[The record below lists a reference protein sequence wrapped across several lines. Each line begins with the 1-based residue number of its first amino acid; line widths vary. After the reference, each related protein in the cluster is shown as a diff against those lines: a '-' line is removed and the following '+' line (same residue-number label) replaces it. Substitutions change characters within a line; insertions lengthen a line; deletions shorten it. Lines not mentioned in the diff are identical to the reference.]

1 MTTHHDASTTST
13 SGWVQPGF
21 ESVRAAFEE
30 NFTSRGEVGAA
41 FAATLDGKPI
51 VDLWGGFAD
60 FEQSAPWAEDTLVVI
75 FSGTKALVATCIL
88 MLIDRQLL
96 DLDEPVATYWSE
108 FAANGKSSVLVSD
121 VVSHQARMPAV
132 RTPLTVHDMTD
143 GERIAALLAAQPQET
158 DPRAA
163 GAYHGMTYGWLCGE
177 LIRRVDGRTVGRFFA
192 DEIATPLGLEI
203 WIGLPPT
210 LEHRVARLEFGRDWI
225 PMATRRRIRT

>member
-13 SGWVQPGF
+13 SGWVEPGF

-30 NFTSRGEVGAA
+30 NFSGRGEVGAA

-51 VDLWGGFAD
+51 VDLWGGLAD
-60 FEQSAPWAEDTLVVI
+60 SEQSAPWREDTLVVV

-96 DLDEPVATYWSE
+96 DLDEPVATYWPE

-132 RTPLTVHDMTD
+132 RTPLDRAGHD
-143 GERIAALLAAQPQET
+143 
-158 DPRAA
+158 
-163 GAYHGMTYGWLCGE
+163 
-177 LIRRVDGRTVGRFFA
+177 
-192 DEIATPLGLEI
+192 
-203 WIGLPPT
+203 
-210 LEHRVARLEFGRDWI
+210 
-225 PMATRRRIRT
+225 RRRTDRGPPRRPTARDRSACGWRLSRDDLRLVVR